1 MTHARTK
8 PPTQRRSYGVLV
20 GTIRD
25 GRKVATA
32 LVRMPKLIGAGA

>member
-1 MTHARTK
+1 MIHARTK
-8 PPTQRRSYGVLV
+8 PPTQQRSYGVHI

-32 LVRMPKLIGAGA
+32 SVRMPKLIGAEA